1 MGKRTSDKT
10 AWMLTCV
17 CVCEWIDQPVD
28 HLSPW
33 MTAISREAIL
43 ISVIISG
50 EYLGRREH
58 RPKLTER

>member
-1 MGKRTSDKT
+1 
-10 AWMLTCV
+10 MLTCV

>member
-1 MGKRTSDKT
+1 VGKRTSDKT

-43 ISVIISG
+43 ISVIISASISG
-50 EYLGRREH
+50 VADTA
-58 RPKLTER
+58 PN